1 MPVADR
7 EQEPGVKERL
17 LSESALVIAVVTV
30 AVFFTVGAGW
40 FYDLSSPLRNTALF
54 AWLFVVMIGLS
65 FRVVHHADAL
75 AVKLGEPFGTLILT
89 LSVISIEVV
98 VIVAVMITGDN
109 NPTLARDTMFSVTY
123 LGVIVPLAVVG
134 LILPSFTASRPGG
147 EPSSTMAVFLIL
159 VCVALYGV
167 FLLMQS
173 SRQRMVMTGT
183 TITMTSSSAPPAITP
198 SCYWR
203 TWCRSSCCLRSSRR
217 SWTGESRRPVLR

>member
-109 NPTLARDTMFSVTY
+109 NPTLARDTMFSV
-123 LGVIVPLAVVG
+123 LMIVLNG
-134 LILPSFTASRPGG
+134 
-147 EPSSTMAVFLIL
+147 M
-159 VCVALYGV
+159 
-167 FLLMQS
+167 
-173 SRQRMVMTGT
+173 
-183 TITMTSSSAPPAITP
+183 
-198 SCYWR
+198 
-203 TWCRSSCCLRSSRR
+203 
-217 SWTGESRRPVLR
+217 